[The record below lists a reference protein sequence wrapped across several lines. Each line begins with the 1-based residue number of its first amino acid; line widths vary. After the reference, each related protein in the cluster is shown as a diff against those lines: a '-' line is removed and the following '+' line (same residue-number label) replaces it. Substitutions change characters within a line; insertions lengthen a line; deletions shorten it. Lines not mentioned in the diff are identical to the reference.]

1 VKLPS
6 NPRAVITGAASGL
19 GRAFSV
25 KLAARGGRILVCDV
39 HLERAAETAKLVT
52 NAGGTAEVL
61 LCDVTKVTDLERAA
75 DTADRLWGG
84 TDLLV
89 NNAGVAAAGSVGDV
103 ALDDWEWIMRIN
115 LWGVIHGCH
124 VFVPRMKAR
133 RFGHVLNV
141 ASSAGIACLPEMA
154 SYNVT
159 KAGVIALSETLHAE
173 LAPYGVGAA
182 VLCPTFFQ
190 TNLLENFRSPSR
202 KERSIADAMLRSS
215 KTTAE
220 DVAET
225 GIRGLERGKVVII
238 PQADGRWLWRV
249 KRLLP
254 GLYHHLL
261 GKHAKTHAEELA
273 ERFARS
279 QALT

>member
-1 VKLPS
+1 MSLPAK
-6 NPRAVITGAASGL
+6 PRAVITGAGSGL
-19 GRAFSV
+19 GRALSV
-25 KLAARGGRILVCDV
+25 KLAARGGRILICDI
-39 HLERAAETAKLVT
+39 HLERAAETAKLVRE
-52 NAGGTAEVL
+52 AGGAAEVVH
-61 LCDVTKVTDLERAA
+61 CDVTKVADLERAA
-75 DTADRLWGG
+75 ETAEGLWGG

-89 NNAGVAAAGSVGDV
+89 NNAGVAAGGYVGDIP
-103 ALDDWEWIMRIN
+103 LDDWEWIVRVN

-133 RFGHVLNV
+133 RSGWVLNV

-173 LAPYGVGAA
+173 LASHGVVVA
-182 VLCPTFFQ
+182 VLCPTFFE
-190 TNLLENFRSPSR
+190 TNILESFRSPSR
-202 KERSIADAMLRSS
+202 RQRALADAMFRRS
-215 KTTAE
+215 KTTA
-220 DVAET
+220 DQVAES
-225 GIRGLERGKVVII
+225 GIRGIERRRVVII

-261 GKHAKTHAEELA
+261 GRHADKVTEGLSH
-273 ERFARS
+273 RPVG
-279 QALT
+279 ALK